1 MSMLRRSLR
10 GLTPIEARI
19 DLQILQDSWR
29 TSPGSIVAQFIGL
42 VVLIAMVRDW
52 PLPRWQWAAPAAG
65 LIGVWTVVALM
76 SRHFRRFGIAASRYE
91 RWRMS
96 LLWWH
101 AVQGTLWGL
110 MGVALLTVA
119 TPEWRVAIVAA
130 SVAYCYTIMLV
141 TVHDWAVAF
150 AGSLPVLLLASMRF
164 GYEGTRQGFFM
175 SVVLAGAAGT
185 CLLVSRIIS
194 KRLRQG
200 TLLRHENADLVLKL
214 RGEID
219 NVTQAKARAEI
230 ADKQKSEFF
239 AAASHD
245 LRQPL
250 HVMMLLSSALKGHV
264 QPGEGE
270 ALLGKVQTALG
281 SLSKMFEKMFDV
293 ARIDAQRI
301 DYRAQALPLAA
312 LWSRLDNEFSV
323 LCDSKGLR
331 WAIEPTQEWVQADPH
346 VLERILRNFLN
357 NAVRYTEQGEV
368 RLRARVR
375 GASVVCQV
383 WDSGV
388 GVQRQHRHR
397 IFEDYFQANNE
408 ARRSGE
414 GLGLGLAVVRR
425 LSMLGPTPVSLLS
438 RAGRGSC
445 FAVRLPRLVP
455 AAGGGAVTRPVMA
468 DMPATSVVGAMGSS
482 TAMSSMPE
490 RRAQGRGVIVL
501 IDDEPEV
508 LDSTALVLRQQ
519 GWKVA
524 ASTTPD
530 GALDTVIQMQD
541 QGDMPEGE
549 MPVALISD
557 HRLGLS
563 VNGLDA
569 LRTLRYEFG
578 DELPAFLLTG
588 EATPG
593 LATEAQAA
601 GVHLLHKPLQAE
613 RLIRLLAEATE
624 GTGDGTGADAPEDAA

>member
-1 MSMLRRSLR
+1 MLRRSLR
-10 GLTPIEARI
+10 GLSPIEARI

-29 TSPGSIVAQFIGL
+29 TAPGSIVSQFMGL
-42 VVLIAMVRDW
+42 AVLAWMIRDW
-52 PLPRWQWAAPAAG
+52 PLPRWQWMLPAVG
-65 LIGVWTVVALM
+65 LAGVWAVVALM
-76 SRHFRRFGIAASRYE
+76 TRHFRRFGIPASGYE
-91 RWRMS
+91 RWRLS

-110 MGVALLTVA
+110 MAVALLSVA
-119 TPEWRVAIVAA
+119 GPQWRVAIVA
-130 SVAYCYTIMLV
+130 SVVVFCYTIMLV

-150 AGSLPVLLLASMRF
+150 AGSAPVLLLASGRL
-164 GYEGTRQGFFM
+164 GYEATQDSAFLAIVMLGALGTF
-175 SVVLAGAAGT
+175 
-185 CLLVSRIIS
+185 LLVSRLIS
-194 KRLRQG
+194 RRLREG
-200 TLLRHENADLVLKL
+200 ALLRHENADLVLQL
-214 RGEID
+214 RDEI
-219 NVTQAKARAEI
+219 NKVTQAKARAET

-250 HVMMLLSSALKGHV
+250 HVMMLLGSALKGHV
-264 QPGEGE
+264 GDEGGEG
-270 ALLGKVQTALG
+270 ARLLGKVQTALG
-281 SLSKMFEKMFDV
+281 SLSTMFEKMFDV

-323 LCDSKGLR
+323 LCESKGLR
-331 WAIEPTQEWVQADPH
+331 WAIEPTSDWVQADPH

-357 NAVRYTEQGEV
+357 NAVRYTERGEV

-397 IFEDYFQANNE
+397 IFEDYFQAHSE

-438 RAGRGSC
+438 RPGRGSC
-445 FAVRLPRLVP
+445 FMIRLPRLVP
-455 AAGGGAVTRPVMA
+455 AAAGVPQIAVDRPAHEGARAGVRHPDPRPIA
-468 DMPATSVVGAMGSS
+468 PAH
-482 TAMSSMPE
+482 E
-490 RRAQGRGVIVL
+490 GRGVIVL
-501 IDDEPEV
+501 IDDEPDV
-508 LDSTALVLRQQ
+508 LESTALVLRQQ
-519 GWKVA
+519 GWKIA
-524 ASTTPD
+524 AATTPD
-530 GALDTVIQMQD
+530 GALDALIQLQEK
-541 QGDMPEGE
+541 GAMPEGE

-569 LRTLRYEFG
+569 LRDLRYEFG

-593 LATEAQAA
+593 LATQAQAA
-601 GVHLLHKPLQAE
+601 KVHLLHKPLQAE
-613 RLIRLLAEATE
+613 RLIRLLEEATE
-624 GTGDGTGADAPEDAA
+624 PAAQDTPEDAA